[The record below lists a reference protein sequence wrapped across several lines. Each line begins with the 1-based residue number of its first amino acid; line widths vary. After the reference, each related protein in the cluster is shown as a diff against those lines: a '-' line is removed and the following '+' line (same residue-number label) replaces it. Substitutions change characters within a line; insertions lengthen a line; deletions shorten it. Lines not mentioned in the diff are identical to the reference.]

1 MKEIVIT
8 DYSVL
13 KCDRRQVWA
22 FNNGNFYSGYAG
34 EPITKLPA
42 CEFVVEYLV
51 CGKDLKY
58 ENTSYFGFI
67 KDLGIIYHWDKNFP
81 DGINGQAIKWCERL
95 ANTIEF
101 SKKHTDTMI
110 AVFEVCDGVY
120 MILNGHHRAVCAYA
134 QGKPIC
140 LVIEEIKK
148 IWELKDEQKLLI
160 DKVFETNYPHLKYYY
175 PPFWEEEKDTKL
187 LRESNSRLDAILKD
201 IVSLKGTYVS
211 ESSLSWN
218 FSKVLEIGC
227 CTGFFSSA
235 IDQIPAMRVTAVD
248 SDPHFINII
257 RLRREF
263 TKHPFNEV
271 IQGTVRDIKEEFDAS
286 LFIDVFF
293 QILMKDG
300 LEEAQYQFERI
311 CELTKERIYFGLG
324 MPGVLNKYGVLSDFH
339 RKILSKYGFNNV
351 EMIYFGRNENSQYKR
366 AIFVAKK

>member
-1 MKEIVIT
+1 LNVIST
-8 DYSVL
+8 SPYL
-13 KCDRRQVWA
+13 LPLRR
-22 FNNGNFYSGYAG
+22 
-34 EPITKLPA
+34 KLPA
-42 CEFVVEYLV
+42 CEFVVEYLI
-51 CGKDLKY
+51 CGKDLNF

-67 KDLGIIYHWDKNFP
+67 CNIGKVYNWD
-81 DGINGQAIKWCERL
+81 INYPEGSKGQAIKWCEKL
-95 ANTIEF
+95 TNTVEF
-101 SKKHTDTMI
+101 SKKHDDTVI
-110 AVFEVCDGVY
+110 AVFELCEGTY
-120 MILNGHHRAVCAYA
+120 MIMNGHHRASCAYA
-134 QGKPIC
+134 QGKPIT
-140 LVIEEIKK
+140 LAITDEIKK
-148 IWELKDEQKLLI
+148 FWPELSEEHKLLI
-160 DKVFETNYPHLKYYY
+160 DKVFEVNYPHLKYYY
-175 PPFWEEEKDTKL
+175 PPFWEEEKDKL
-187 LRESNSRLDAILKD
+187 VRESTSRLNAILKD
-201 IVSLKGTYVS
+201 IITLKGVYVS
-211 ESSLSWN
+211 SSLGRN
-218 FSKVLEIGC
+218 FSRVLEIGC

-271 IQGTVRDIKEEFDAS
+271 IKGTVRDIKEEFDAS

-324 MPGVLNKYGVLSDFH
+324 MPGVLNKYGALSDFH

-351 EMIYFGRNENSQYKR
+351 EMKYFGRNENSQYKR